1 MLKSRTTPTPRPTVA
16 YSAGRKITLAPLA
29 CPHCAHAVRAADAE
43 LHDDGDL
50 RIVCGCCNV
59 DILVVEKR

>member
-1 MLKSRTTPTPRPTVA
+1 MSASGLRFVRLSDVKDQIQNRTNR
-16 YSAGRKITLAPLA
+16 R
-29 CPHCAHAVRAADAE
+29 VRAADAE